1 MTTPQYLDWVV
12 AHYAQHHLTPAERN
26 EAYAAA
32 VRMGESR
39 GISHL
44 QFLPVEQLHLLRSK
58 GIQIPTIHDAALPIH
73 EIDEVACPGAYALI
87 KSEKPAHQCASC
99 KRTFCRFC
107 GGDVLNEEQKCC
119 DEYAAAMD
127 DKALSTLD

>member
-1 MTTPQYLDWVV
+1 MTTPQHLDWVV

-44 QFLPVEQLHLLRSK
+44 QFLPVEQLHVLRSK
-58 GIQIPTIHDAALPIH
+58 GISVPTIHDATLPYH
-73 EIDEVACPGAYALI
+73 EVDERACPGSHALI
-87 KSEKPAHQCASC
+87 VNDRPEQQCASC
-99 KRTFCRFC
+99 DRTFCRFC
-107 GGDVLNEEQKCC
+107 GDDVLCEEQKCC
-119 DEYAAAMD
+119 DQYAAAMD
-127 DKALSTLD
+127 DKVLSTTD